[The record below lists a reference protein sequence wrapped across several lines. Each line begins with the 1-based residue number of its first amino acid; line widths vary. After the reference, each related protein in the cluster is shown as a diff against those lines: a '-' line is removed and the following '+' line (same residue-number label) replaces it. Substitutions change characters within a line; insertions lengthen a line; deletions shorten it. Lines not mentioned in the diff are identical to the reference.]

1 MYTITL
7 ADGTKLENLELNGNN
22 YIAPAIIDDSVFAG
36 NLGTVT
42 IFDGTSTETH
52 ADMALVQNTSYGDG
66 QSWFILAEKSEQEKE
81 KEALVAE
88 ITGLQLALVEVYE
101 LLLGEV

>member
-7 ADGTKLENLELNGNN
+7 ANGTQLNNLELNGNN

-42 IFDGTSTETH
+42 IFDGTTAETY

-66 QSWFILAEKSEQEKE
+66 KSWFILAEKPEQEKE
-81 KEALVAE
+81 KEALAAE

-101 LLLGEV
+101 MFLGGM